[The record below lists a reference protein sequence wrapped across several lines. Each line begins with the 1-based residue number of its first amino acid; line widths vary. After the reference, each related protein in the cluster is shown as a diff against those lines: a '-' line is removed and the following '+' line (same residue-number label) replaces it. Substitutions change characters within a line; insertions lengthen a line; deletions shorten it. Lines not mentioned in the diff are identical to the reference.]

1 MFSSTGSSVEAE
13 KTHYMQE
20 NRFMHLASLEQ
31 QRELMRYMNSLN
43 DWLGH
48 DVEDRQAELR
58 GVSARID
65 QLHEDMNRLGVPRG
79 QICKVTVHYRYSTAL
94 IDLRPAATTWT
105 GAGRFHGTWCPAP
118 SCTAGNG
125 TSDW

>member
-1 MFSSTGSSVEAE
+1 
-13 KTHYMQE
+13 
-20 NRFMHLASLEQ
+20 MHLASLEQ

-65 QLHEDMNRLGVPRG
+65 QLHDDLNRLTRG
-79 QICKVTVHYRYSTAL
+79 PCMLH
-94 IDLRPAATTWT
+94 TTYVLT
-105 GAGRFHGTWCPAP
+105 CH
-118 SCTAGNG
+118 
-125 TSDW
+125 